1 MNDKLEIVSN
11 WYSNERSYEY
21 MPEGNKEGLKI
32 WELEVVNKYFPV
44 NSHVLDIGCGMGREA
59 FCLYDLGFKVTAVD
73 ISKPIIS
80 EAKRLALESKREI
93 EFTLINGLDLPFE
106 NDSFDIALIWSQT
119 FGLLYE
125 EQSKIHMLQECNRI
139 LKKGGIISFS
149 GHNKEFIERN
159 HSEYVEERKKFFAY
173 ADTDCYWEIF
183 TIDELVKLAEK
194 AGFELLECKSGF
206 VRNDNEGPI
215 LHCVGRK

>member
-1 MNDKLEIVSN
+1 MNAHI
-11 WYSNERSYEY
+11 
-21 MPEGNKEGLKI
+21 
-32 WELEVVNKYFPV
+32 
-44 NSHVLDIGCGMGREA
+44 LDIGCGMGREA
-59 FCLYDLGFKVTAVD
+59 FCLYDLGFKVRAVE

-106 NDSFDIALIWSQT
+106 NDSFDVVLIWSQT

-173 ADTDCYWEIF
+173 AETDCYWEIF
-183 TIDELVKLAEK
+183 TVAELTKLAEK
-194 AGFELLECKSGF
+194 AGFELLECKSDS
-206 VRNDNEGPI
+206 VHNDNKDPI
-215 LHCVGRK
+215 LHCECRK